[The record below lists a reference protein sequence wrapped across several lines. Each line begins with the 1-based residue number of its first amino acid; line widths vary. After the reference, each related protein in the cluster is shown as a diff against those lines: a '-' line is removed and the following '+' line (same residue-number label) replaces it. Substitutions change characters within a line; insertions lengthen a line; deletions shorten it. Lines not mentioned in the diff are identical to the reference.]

1 MLVDSS
7 QDRNLGFE
15 SQLQFNTAPIRR
27 IPQGR
32 PRGYFITRCRI
43 AWPIMRALGA

>member
-15 SQLQFNTAPIRR
+15 SQLQFNTAPIGCL
-27 IPQGR
+27 IGIAW
-32 PRGYFITRCRI
+32 GLFLTRCRI